1 MTRDELKTYLR
12 LHGLSLGRLCE
23 DIGIAQS
30 TASRW
35 TDRVPDYAE
44 WYARSVIALGHEGAD
59 EIRQAM
65 GKSRVQSDAA

>member
-1 MTRDELKTYLR
+1 MTRNELKAMLR

-44 WYARSVIALGHEGAD
+44 WYARSVIALGHDGAD

-65 GKSRVQSDAA
+65 GKSRIQDDAA